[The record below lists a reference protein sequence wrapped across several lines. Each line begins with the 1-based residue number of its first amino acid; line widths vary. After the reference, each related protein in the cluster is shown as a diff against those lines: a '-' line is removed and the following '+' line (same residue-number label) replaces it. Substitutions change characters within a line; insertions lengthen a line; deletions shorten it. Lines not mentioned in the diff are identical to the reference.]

1 MEHLHEDDE
10 VRLFLE
16 GGGYFDVRDVKD
28 NWIRIHVSKGDL
40 VILPAGIYHRFNLG
54 KGV

>member
-28 NWIRIHVSKGDL
+28 NWIRIHAIKGDL
-40 VILPAGIYHRFNLG
+40 LIVPAGIYHKFTLG
-54 KGV
+54 KEV